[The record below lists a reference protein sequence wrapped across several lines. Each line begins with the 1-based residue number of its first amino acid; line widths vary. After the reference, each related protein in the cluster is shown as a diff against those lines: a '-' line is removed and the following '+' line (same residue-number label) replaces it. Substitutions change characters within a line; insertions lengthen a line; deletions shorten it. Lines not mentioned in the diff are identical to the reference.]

1 MSKAPALTS
10 FDVRTLPQSGTGS
23 NVVVFAQWKDDKT
36 PEGFGMEGMEAAT
49 GKVYRGFYATGKFQG
64 LGKLSSGTSFEYIGE
79 FKSGKMDGLGRLKKK
94 DNMILG
100 RFNFESLNGFGIT
113 IQAEVEFK
121 GGFQKG
127 SLFGF
132 GEIFDKAGNVEFKG
146 FFKDG
151 IFDKCGHEKSI
162 EGEYFG
168 NFSNGLKDG
177 IGTLTTSGNKKE
189 IYTGNWREDVKSGYG
204 RVILP
209 DGNTYEGQF
218 KLGIW
223 EGLGRIE
230 YKSKGF
236 TYTGSLL
243 KGKRHGFGRL
253 ESDSYMFAGYWEND
267 KKHGLGYQS
276 VTSGATYFGEWSEN
290 QKSGQGYEI
299 GLDFNYKGE
308 WKLDKPHGRGMI
320 STKGKPDQFAAFE
333 MGTLIRVI
341 KSQEVDA
348 ILERINS
355 FGFDEFLE
363 KAKNYLDNAEDKID
377 RELGKIDQELQRLRG
392 EHQQEE
398 ATHKSKISS
407 INEGF
412 RALESQ
418 VNSTARMLDEYYL
431 QWKGTV
437 AKSKQAIQLREQQE
451 KEKADKERRQAE
463 ILEQYISQPP
473 KSSNNQANRDL
484 GVENKTV
491 GEIVEES
498 KGFPKELVQRLQDK
512 EAYLSKQESAL
523 KKLEKANQEH
533 LRDVESRTAEL
544 QELEIKMQKEKDALE
559 SRKADEK
566 KKRMTK
572 NYSTEV
578 QRQEGEQA
586 VAKRMAAE
594 ADKLKLLSEELKNK
608 DDEFAAKYNHLE
620 EQIRKLTKELKE
632 EKAKNQEL
640 EEIIRKLRAE
650 LAAKQKDQEA
660 ESRRQAQQIQELEKA
675 VDVAKSKE
683 NEQLANLAVAQKS
696 NSELEAKL
704 NKLASGGDDSS
715 SRIQDLKQ
723 QVESEKAK
731 SASLEEH
738 LKTAKEKDQTQ
749 VLQVKVKELEDE
761 IAKLRQ
767 TSEADAQ
774 KQKAEHTQE
783 LAKMEVQLKALMAGG
798 DEKLEMMLKAERK
811 QIAELKDSLAK
822 QEEKNTKQDTRIK
835 ELEAQLD
842 KEKRQAAAERE
853 QLRRKEAELEA
864 KICELSEE
872 QKSMQDKKKEWDSM
886 KEALSQNIKALKDKE
901 ASLVAELA
909 GKKNNEK
916 EEIKKRSEK
925 LSKAY
930 FEQNE
935 KCKKIFKAGRLPS
948 FQKICISWKWV
959 WTETIYFWVEKEQS
973 RCKLQRRTPRP

>member
-1 MSKAPALTS
+1 MKPPALTS
-10 FDVRTLPQSGTGS
+10 FDLRTLPQSGTGS
-23 NVVVFAQWKDDKT
+23 NAAVFAQWKDDKT
-36 PEGFGMEGMEAAT
+36 PHGLGIDGVEAAT
-49 GKVYRGFYATGKFQG
+49 GKVYRGVFADGKFHG
-64 LGKLSSGTSFEYIGE
+64 LGKLSSGSNFEFIGE
-79 FKSGKMDGLGRLKKK
+79 FKNGKMDGLGRLKKK

-100 RFNFESLNGFGIT
+100 RFNFESLNGFGVT
-113 IQAEVEFK
+113 VQAEVEFK

-151 IFDKCGHEKSI
+151 IFDQCGLEKSI

-177 IGTLTTSGNKKE
+177 IGTLTTSSNKRE
-189 IYTGNWREDVKSGYG
+189 TYTGHWREDVKSGYG
-204 RVILP
+204 RLVLA

-276 VTSGATYFGEWSEN
+276 ITSGATYFGEWSEN

-299 GLDFNYKGE
+299 GVGFNYKGE
-308 WKLDKPHGRGMI
+308 WKLDKPHGRGMV
-320 STKGKPDQFAAFE
+320 TTTGKPDQFAVFE
-333 MGTLIRVI
+333 MGTLIKVI
-341 KSQEVDA
+341 KPQEVDP
-348 ILERINS
+348 ILDRINT

-377 RELGKIDQELQRLRG
+377 RELGKIDMELQRLRA
-392 EHQQEE
+392 EHQQEDS
-398 ATHKSKISS
+398 THKSKMSS
-407 INEGF
+407 INEGY

-451 KEKADKERRQAE
+451 KEKADKERQQAQM
-463 ILEQYISQPP
+463 LEQYLNSTP
-473 KSSNNQANRDL
+473 KQQANSANRDL

-491 GEIVEES
+491 SEIVEES
-498 KGFPKELVQRLQDK
+498 KGFPKELVQRLQEK
-512 EAYLSKQESAL
+512 EAHLSKQESAL

-533 LRDVESRTAEL
+533 LKDVEIRTAEL
-544 QELEIKMQKEKDALE
+544 EELEIKMQKEKEALE
-559 SRKADEK
+559 ARKAEEK

-594 ADKLKLLSEELKNK
+594 TEKLKILSEELKNK
-608 DDEFAAKYNHLE
+608 DEEHAAKFNHLE
-620 EQIRKLTKELKE
+620 GQIIKLTKELKE

-640 EEIIRKLRAE
+640 EEIIRLLRAE

-660 ESRRQAQQIQELEKA
+660 EAVRQAQQIKDLEKA
-675 VDVAKSKE
+675 VETSKSKE
-683 NEQLANLAVAQKS
+683 KEQQLALATAQKS
-696 NSELEAKL
+696 NSDLEGKL
-704 NKLASGGDDSS
+704 KTLASGSDDSNS
-715 SRIQDLKQ
+715 KVQELKSQ
-723 QVESEKAK
+723 LESEKAK
-731 SASLEEH
+731 SATLQEQ
-738 LKTAKEKDQTQ
+738 LKSAKEKDQTEA
-749 VLQVKVKELEDE
+749 LQSKVNDLEAEIARLKQTSQTEAEKQKITHAQE
-761 IAKLRQ
+761 IAK
-767 TSEADAQ
+767 
-774 KQKAEHTQE
+774 
-783 LAKMEVQLKALMAGG
+783 MESQLKALMAGG
-798 DEKLEMMLKAERK
+798 DEKLDMMLKNERA
-811 QIAELKDSLAK
+811 QIAQLKDSLAK
-822 QEEKNTKQDTRIK
+822 SEEKNNKQDVKIK
-835 ELEAQLD
+835 ELEGLLE
-842 KEKRQAAAERE
+842 KEKKQAAAERE
-853 QLRRKEAELEA
+853 QLQRKEAELEA

-886 KEALSQNIKALKDKE
+886 KEALSQNIKALKEKE

-935 KCKKIFKAGRLPS
+935 KCKKIFKAGRV
-948 FQKICISWKWV
+948 F
-959 WTETIYFWVEKEQS
+959 
-973 RCKLQRRTPRP
+973 